1 VPPRHFAPAPRPSQ
15 QQHRQMAKRAPRVT
29 TATTTGRR
37 IRGRPIEQL
46 PREVLIRELAK
57 ALASIDN
64 LTDTVRLHNRRWSD
78 RLQDSDE
85 HQ

>member
-1 VPPRHFAPAPRPSQ
+1 
-15 QQHRQMAKRAPRVT
+15 MAKQAPRVT

-64 LTDTVRLHNRRWSD
+64 LTDTVRLHGERWSRHLRD
-78 RLQDSDE
+78 RNEQ
-85 HQ
+85 Q

>member
-1 VPPRHFAPAPRPSQ
+1 
-15 QQHRQMAKRAPRVT
+15 MAKRAPRVT

-46 PREVLIRELAK
+46 PREVLIRELAR

-64 LTDTVRLHNRRWSD
+64 LTDTVRLHGERWSD

>member
-1 VPPRHFAPAPRPSQ
+1 MPPRHFAPAPRLSE
-15 QQHRQMAKRAPRVT
+15 QQHKQMAKQAPRVT

-57 ALASIDN
+57 ALATIDN
-64 LTDTVRLHNRRWSD
+64 LTDTVRLHGERWSRHLRD
-78 RLQDSDE
+78 RDE